1 MRSTHGEHTNPTLAH
16 GGTITR
22 AAVRYW
28 PSAAHLRWRTN
39 GTGRQSRPVPQ
50 CITRYAAHESA
61 WNPNAGSLYA
71 WPAWIRGSSLEGAA
85 FEGAAFEGAAYCV
98 GRW

>member
-1 MRSTHGEHTNPTLAH
+1 MRSTHGEHTNTTLAH
-16 GGTITR
+16 GGTITG

-28 PSAAHLRWRTN
+28 RGTRTSGGAQKERGGRAAPFLTAV
-39 GTGRQSRPVPQ
+39 TA
-50 CITRYAAHESA
+50 THESA
-61 WNPNAGSLYA
+61 WRPNAGSLYA
-71 WPAWIRGSSLEGAA
+71 WPAWIRGSS